1 MALATRAWD
10 ARAGSTPRSPR
21 VARGSRVA
29 RARAIDPGR
38 DVVVVTGAL
47 ERVAQ
52 CVAARLRENEK
63 STRVRVVASLPAE
76 AFEGV
81 RNPKDARS
89 TELWYPHENTL
100 GLLREYGVELARED
114 AREYKRVERDAT
126 CVVFADETS
135 KRLRAS
141 VEAFARARDAGAFPK
156 LRRVVLLSRVGVERR
171 DQDPF
176 KFMNRKTFRGGA
188 PLDDCVFA
196 EEAIRARAAKKI
208 NPGGRADGWTYTI
221 VRTGELRGNGP
232 AGIAF
237 GGDYGAT
244 LVDNAFDVRMQ
255 DIDVAPGDTMNGR
268 DYTKRLSAAV
278 FVNRMLTTSR
288 YDVLNATYSIVS
300 TGPVPRERR
309 MGYDVAKGKSPPP
322 LSDREVDE
330 QLAPRGE
337 DERVPGGA
345 PVPT

>member
-1 MALATRAWD
+1 MRA
-10 ARAGSTPRSPR
+10 SRSWR

-29 RARAIDPGR
+29 RTNAIEPGR

-47 ERVAQ
+47 ERIAQ
-52 CVAARLRENEK
+52 CVAVRLRENEK
-63 STRVRVVASLPAE
+63 SARVKVIASLPAE

-81 RNPKDARS
+81 QNPKDARS
-89 TELWYPHENTL
+89 KELWYPHENTL
-100 GLLREYGVELARED
+100 GLLKEFGVELARED
-114 AREYKRVERDAT
+114 AREYKRVEREAT
-126 CVVFADETS
+126 CIVFAEESS

-171 DQDPF
+171 DKDPF

-196 EEAIRARAAKKI
+196 EEQIRARAAKKI
-208 NPGGRADGWTYTI
+208 NPGGRTDGWTYTI

-232 AGIAF
+232 AGMAF

-255 DIDVAPGDTMNGR
+255 DIDVAPGDTMNGK

-278 FVNRMLTTSR
+278 FANRMLTTSR

-309 MGYDVAKGKSPPP
+309 MGYDVAKGRSPPP
-322 LSDREVDE
+322 LSDREIDE